1 MTQAG
6 RADVPGRS
14 VGMGSGYREMR
25 RAPSLAERIAA
36 ALRAIH
42 EAALLRWA
50 LPALENLMPVVLNKV
65 GPRRSAGAVLAVV
78 AASVIAPSITASHP
92 APAAGPADAAPP
104 AVISREILFGN
115 PERVSARVSPDGTR
129 LSFIAP
135 VDGVLNVWVAPVGDL
150 AAAKPI
156 TKDTGRG
163 IRMHAW
169 LPSGTHVL
177 YMQDRNGDENFRVYS
192 VDIASGSTIDLSPF
206 DGARA
211 EIAHVSRDFPD
222 SIAIAVNNRDPR
234 FFDVHLVNAMTGE
247 RKVIFENTRFAGT
260 VLDDRMKVRVVSEP
274 QPDGSSVFSA
284 VDETAEGVAFR
295 PLLTVPFEDAM
306 TTAISGIERAGKRAF
321 VTDSRNRNLS
331 MLAMIDLSTGA
342 IEPVF
347 EPKKADVSD
356 ALVSPIDSTVEA
368 VASDYLRNEWTVLSP
383 KVEKD
388 FAYLRTLDPGDLS
401 VTSRSLD
408 DTRWTVAFSHDD
420 GPAVTY
426 FYDRAAGKATRLF
439 TSNSKLEA
447 LELAAMQPV
456 EIKSRDGLTLPSY
469 LSLPTWSDSDRDGRP
484 EAALPMVLLVHGGP
498 WGRDAWGYNPYHQWL
513 ANRGY
518 AVLSVNFRGSTGFG
532 KDFVNKGDGQWADAM
547 HDDLVDAVEWAV
559 ANGVAQRDKVA
570 IMGGSYGGYAALAG
584 VTFTPDLFAASVAI
598 VGPSNL
604 ITLLDSIPSYWAPM
618 TEMFAKRVADK
629 RTPEGRRKLRD
640 MSPLTHVDEIKKPLL
655 VGQGATDPRVKRQ
668 ESDQIV
674 RAMQKKDL
682 PVTYVLFPD
691 EGHGFAKPENNIA
704 FNAVVEEFLA
714 KHLGGRVEPIGD
726 ALSKSS
732 AMVVSKGALDLPVD
746 ETSWDKVAAL
756 DAPVEIP
763 AVAYESLT
771 DAQRQMVD
779 QVMQQLE
786 QLPADALPQVLS
798 QVQGSLGAAPPE
810 MLPAMHHVIG
820 RIKERMAAK

>member
-1 MTQAG
+1 MSNLE
-6 RADVPGRS
+6 P
-14 VGMGSGYREMR
+14 
-25 RAPSLAERIAA
+25 LAQTASTLHARPYALAASCLA
-36 ALRAIH
+36 AL
-42 EAALLRWA
+42 AAGSA
-50 LPALENLMPVVLNKV
+50 LPA
-65 GPRRSAGAVLAVV
+65 
-78 AASVIAPSITASHP
+78 AAA
-92 APAAGPADAAPP
+92 AAPEPP
-104 AVISREILFGN
+104 AIISRELLFGN
-115 PERVSARVSPDGTR
+115 PERIAARVSPDGSR
-129 LSFIAP
+129 IAFIAP
-135 VDGVLNVWVAPVGDL
+135 LDGVLNVWVAPAGDL
-150 AAAKPI
+150 SAAKPV

-163 IRMHAW
+163 IRTHAW
-169 LPSGTHVL
+169 LPSGTHIL
-177 YMQDRNGDENFRVYS
+177 YAQDKNGDENFRVYS
-192 VDIASGSTIDLSPF
+192 VDVASGNTIDLSPF

-211 EIAHVSRDFPD
+211 QIAHVSRDFPD
-222 SIAIAVNNRDPR
+222 SIAITVNNRDPQY
-234 FFDVHLVNAMTGE
+234 FDVHLVNALTGE
-247 RKVIFENTRFAGT
+247 RTVLFENTRFAQT
-260 VLDDRMKVRVVSEP
+260 ILDDRMKVRVVGEM
-274 QPDGSSVFSA
+274 QPDGSTAYFA
-284 VDETAEGVAFR
+284 VDEAAEGPAYR
-295 PLLTVPFEDAM
+295 PLLAVPFEDAM
-306 TTAISGIERAGKRAF
+306 TTGISGIDRAGKRAF
-321 VTDSRNRNLS
+321 LTDSRNRNLS
-331 MLAMIDLSTGA
+331 MLASIDLATGA
-342 IEPVF
+342 IEPIF

-368 VASDYLRNEWTVLSP
+368 VASEYLRSEWTVLSP

-388 FAYLRTLDPGDLS
+388 FAYLRTLDTGDLS

-408 DTRWTVAFSHDD
+408 DTKWTVSFSHDD
-420 GPAVTY
+420 GPSVSY
-426 FYDRAAGKATRLF
+426 LYDRTGGKATRLF
-439 TSNSKLEA
+439 TSNSRLEG

-456 EIKSRDGLTLPSY
+456 EIKSRDGLLLPSY

-484 EAALPMVLLVHGGP
+484 ETALPTVLLVHGGP
-498 WGRDAWGYNPYHQWL
+498 WARDSWGYDPYHQWL

-547 HDDLVDAVEWAV
+547 HNDLVDAVEWAV

-655 VGQGATDPRVKRQ
+655 VGQGANDPRVKRQ

-674 RAMQKKDL
+674 QAMQRKKL

-691 EGHGFAKPENNIA
+691 EGHGFAKPENSIA
-704 FNAVVEEFLA
+704 FNGVVEAFLA
-714 KHLGGRVEPIGD
+714 RHLGGRVEPIGES
-726 ALSKSS
+726 LSKSS
-732 AMVVSKGALDLPVD
+732 AMVVSKGALELPVD

-756 DAPVEIP
+756 DAPVEVP
-763 AVAYESLT
+763 AVGYDSLN
-771 DAQRQMVD
+771 DAQKQMVD
-779 QVMQQLE
+779 QVMKQLE
-786 QLPADALPQVLS
+786 QVPADALPQVLS
-798 QVQGSLGAAPPE
+798 QLQGSLGSAPAE

>member
-1 MTQAG
+1 MPPILQFA
-6 RADVPGRS
+6 RS
-14 VGMGSGYREMR
+14 LFP
-25 RAPSLAERIAA
+25 ARIAHPCVA
-36 ALRAIH
+36 T
-42 EAALLRWA
+42 
-50 LPALENLMPVVLNKV
+50 VVA
-65 GPRRSAGAVLAVV
+65 SASLSAVV
-78 AASVIAPSITASHP
+78 ASS
-92 APAAGPADAAPP
+92 AAGSSLTEPP
-104 AVISREILFGN
+104 AVISREVLFGN
-115 PERVSARVSPDGTR
+115 PERVSARVSPDGAR
-129 LSFIAP
+129 IAFIAP
-135 VDGVLNVWVAPVGDL
+135 SEGVLNVWVAPVGDL

-163 IRMHAW
+163 IRMFSW
-169 LPSGTHVL
+169 LPSGTHIL
-177 YMQDRNGDENFRVYS
+177 WTQDKNGDENFRVYS

-206 DGARA
+206 NGARA

-222 SIAIAVNNRDPR
+222 SVAIAVNNRDPQ

-247 RKVIFENTRFAGT
+247 RKLVFENARFAST
-260 VLDDRMKVRVVSEP
+260 VLDDRMKVRVVGEP
-274 QPDGSSVFSA
+274 QPDGSTVYSA
-284 VDETAEGVAFR
+284 VDETADGVAFR

-306 TTAISGIERAGKRAF
+306 TTAISSIERAGKCAF
-321 VTDSRNRNLS
+321 LIDSRNRNLS
-331 MLAMIDLSTGA
+331 MLAAIDLATGTV
-342 IEPVF
+342 EPIF
-347 EPKKADVSD
+347 EAKKADVSD
-356 ALVSPIDSTVEA
+356 ALVSPIDSAVEA
-368 VASDYLRNEWTVLSP
+368 VSSEYLRSEWTVLSP
-383 KVEKD
+383 RVEKD

-408 DTRWTVAFSHDD
+408 DTRWTVSFSHDD
-420 GPAVTY
+420 GPSVAY
-426 FYDRAAGKATRLF
+426 FYDRAAGTATKLF
-439 TSNSKLEA
+439 TSSSKLEG
-447 LELAAMQPV
+447 LELATMHPV
-456 EIKSRDGLTLPSY
+456 EIKSRDGLVLPSY

-484 EAALPMVLLVHGGP
+484 EKALPTVLLVHGGP
-498 WGRDAWGYNPYHQWL
+498 WGRDSWGYDSTHQWL

-629 RTPEGRRKLRD
+629 RTPEGRRKLRG

-674 RAMQKKDL
+674 QAMQKKKL
-682 PVTYVLFPD
+682 PVTYILFPD
-691 EGHGFAKPENNIA
+691 EGHGFAKPENKIA
-704 FNAVVEEFLA
+704 FMAVTEAFLA
-714 KHLGGRVEPIGD
+714 KHLGGRFEPIGE

-732 AMVVSKGALDLPVD
+732 AMVVSKGALDLPAD

-756 DAPVEIP
+756 DAPVEVP
-763 AVAYESLT
+763 VASYESLNDT
-771 DAQRQMVD
+771 QKQMVD
-779 QVMQQLE
+779 QMLKQIE
-786 QLPADALPQVLS
+786 QLPSEALPQVLS
-798 QVQGSLGAAPPE
+798 QLQGSLGAAPAE

-820 RIKERMAAK
+820 KIKERMAAK

>member
-1 MTQAG
+1 MTTPIGTQTMFNAPRLSPSILSSRLEL
-6 RADVPGRS
+6 RA
-14 VGMGSGYREMR
+14 
-25 RAPSLAERIAA
+25 LHAA
-36 ALRAIH
+36 AI
-42 EAALLRWA
+42 
-50 LPALENLMPVVLNKV
+50 
-65 GPRRSAGAVLAVV
+65 V
-78 AASVIAPSITASHP
+78 AAVAAPGVTARA
-92 APAAGPADAAPP
+92 APVKLDPP
-104 AVISREILFGN
+104 AVISREVLFGN
-115 PERVSARVSPDGTR
+115 PERVSARVSPDGSR
-129 LSFIAP
+129 IAFIAP
-135 VDGVLNVWVAPVGDL
+135 SEGVLNVWVAPAGEL
-150 AAAKPI
+150 AAAKPV

-163 IRMHAW
+163 IRMFAW
-169 LPSGTHVL
+169 LPSGTHIL
-177 YMQDRNGDENFRVYS
+177 YMQDKNGDENFRVYS
-192 VDIASGSTIDLSPF
+192 VDIASGNTIDLSPF

-211 EIAHVSRDFPD
+211 QIAHVSRDFPD
-222 SIAIAVNNRDPR
+222 SVAISVNNRDPQY
-234 FFDVHLVNAMTGE
+234 FDVHLVNAMTGE

-321 VTDSRNRNLS
+321 LTDSRNRNLS
-331 MLAMIDLSTGA
+331 MLGSIDLATGA
-342 IEPVF
+342 IEPIF

-388 FAYLRTLDPGDLS
+388 FAYLRTLDSGDLAI
-401 VTSRSLD
+401 TSRSLD
-408 DTRWTVAFSHDD
+408 DTKWTVAFSHDD

-426 FYDRAAGKATRLF
+426 FYDRAAGKASKLF
-439 TSNSKLEA
+439 TSNSKLEG
-447 LELAAMQPV
+447 LELAAMHPV
-456 EIKSRDGLTLPSY
+456 EIKSRDGLALPSY

-484 EAALPMVLLVHGGP
+484 EKALPTVLVVHGGP
-498 WGRDAWGYNPYHQWL
+498 WGRDSWGYDSTHQWL

-532 KDFVNKGDGQWADAM
+532 KDFVNKGDGQWADTM
-547 HDDLVDAVEWAV
+547 HNDLVDAVEWAV

-674 RAMQKKDL
+674 RAMQAKSL

-704 FNAVVEEFLA
+704 FNAVTEAFLA
-714 KHLGGRVEPIGD
+714 KHLGGRLEPIGE

-732 AMVVSKGALDLPVD
+732 AMVVSKGALDLPVA

-756 DAPVEIP
+756 DAPVEIS
-763 AVAYESLT
+763 AVAYESLNDT
-771 DAQRQMVD
+771 QKQMVD
-779 QVMQQLE
+779 QVMKQLE

-798 QVQGSLGAAPPE
+798 QLQGSLGAAPAE

-820 RIKERMAAK
+820 KIKERMAAK

>member
-1 MTQAG
+1 M
-6 RADVPGRS
+6 P
-14 VGMGSGYREMR
+14 
-25 RAPSLAERIAA
+25 AE
-36 ALRAIH
+36 
-42 EAALLRWA
+42 
-50 LPALENLMPVVLNKV
+50 LNKA
-65 GPRRSAGAVLAVV
+65 GLRRPAVLAVV
-78 AASVIAPSITASHP
+78 AASVIAPSIAPSSAASIAASHP
-92 APAAGPADAAPP
+92 ASAAGPADAAPP
-104 AVISREILFGN
+104 AVIPREILFGN

-150 AAAKPI
+150 AAARPI

-222 SIAIAVNNRDPR
+222 SIAIAVNNRDPQ

-247 RKVIFENTRFAGT
+247 RKVIFENTRFAST
-260 VLDDRMKVRVVSEP
+260 VLDDRMKVRVAGEP
-274 QPDGSSVFSA
+274 QPDGSTAYFA
-284 VDETAEGVAFR
+284 VDEAAGGAAFR

-306 TTAISGIERAGKRAF
+306 TTAIIGIDRAGKRAF
-321 VTDSRNRNLS
+321 LTDSRGRNLS
-331 MLAMIDLSTGA
+331 MLATIDLATGA
-342 IEPVF
+342 IEPIF

-368 VASDYLRNEWTVLSP
+368 VASDYLRNEWSVLSP

-388 FAYLRTLDPGDLS
+388 FAYLRTLDQGDLS

-408 DTRWTVAFSHDD
+408 DTRWTVSFSHDD

-426 FYDRAAGKATRLF
+426 FHDRAAGKATKLF
-439 TSNSKLEA
+439 TSSSKLESLRLEG

-484 EAALPMVLLVHGGP
+484 ETALPMVLLVHGGP
-498 WGRDAWGYNPYHQWL
+498 WGRDSWGYDAYHQWL

-714 KHLGGRVEPIGD
+714 KHLGGRAEPIGE

-732 AMVVSKGALDLPVD
+732 AMVVSKGALDLPVE

-756 DAPVEIP
+756 DAPAEIP

-771 DAQRQMVD
+771 DAQKQMVD

-798 QVQGSLGAAPPE
+798 QVQGSLGAAPAE